1 LSPPIQIYYMSTKI
15 HNPQKWGPATLA
27 IHGRGKRRKA
37 HNAVSTP
44 IVHTSNFSF
53 GSTTEVFEFMQAK
66 GQGRVIREHEYGRY
80 GNPTQQETE
89 RKLAAI
95 EGAERAILFSTG
107 MSAVILT
114 LMAYMKK
121 DGHIIFTS
129 DCYRQTRDF
138 ANNLL
143 GKFGIQSSL
152 VEPTAAA
159 VEKAIRPNTNIV
171 FTELPTNPYLRVP
184 DLPAI
189 VKVAKRHK
197 LLTMIDA
204 TLATP
209 FNIKP
214 LELGVD
220 IVIHSATKYLGGHN
234 DLLAG
239 VTLGNYKRLDDLN
252 KLQRMIGSIAGP
264 LTCFLL
270 ERGLK
275 TFGLRMEQH
284 NRAGL
289 EIAKFLEAHPKIE
302 KVWYPG
308 LKSHPDYRLAKKQM
322 RGFGSVIS
330 FLVKGDDQATR
341 RFIDSLELFLITP
354 SLGGSESLVTQ
365 MSMMSF
371 FDYPVAYRESIG
383 MVDNL
388 VRIALGLEDTKDL
401 IADLKQALAKI

>member
-1 LSPPIQIYYMSTKI
+1 MSKPV
-15 HNPQKWGPATLA
+15 NAPGRGPSTLA
-27 IHGRGKRRKA
+27 IHGSERRRKA
-37 HNAVSTP
+37 HHAVSTP
-44 IVHTSNFSF
+44 IVQTSNYSF
-53 GSTTEVFEFMQAK
+53 GSTSEVFEFMKAK
-66 GQGRVIREHEYGRY
+66 GQGRIIREQEYGRY
-80 GNPTQQETE
+80 GNPTQQEAE

-138 ANNLL
+138 ATNVLAKL
-143 GKFGIQSSL
+143 GTETSL
-152 VEPTAAA
+152 VEPAAA
-159 VEKAIRPNTNIV
+159 AIEKAIRPNTNII
-171 FTELPTNPYLRVP
+171 FTESPTNPYLRVL
-184 DLPAI
+184 DLPAML
-189 VKVAKRHK
+189 KVARRHK
-197 LLTMIDA
+197 VLTMIDA

-209 FNIKP
+209 FNIRP
-214 LELGVD
+214 LELGAD
-220 IVIHSATKYLGGHN
+220 LVIHSATKYLGGHN

-239 VTLGNYKRLDDLN
+239 VTLGDHKLLEDLN
-252 KLQRMIGSIAGP
+252 KLQRMFGSIPGP
-264 LTCFLL
+264 FTCFLL

-275 TFGLRMEQH
+275 TFGLRMAHH

-289 EIAKFLEAHPKIE
+289 EVARFLESHPKIE

-308 LKSHPDYRLAKKQM
+308 LKSHPDHRVAKAQM

-341 RFIDSLELFLITP
+341 RFIDALELFLITP

-371 FDYPVAYRESIG
+371 FDYPAAHRKSFGI
-383 MVDNL
+383 VDNL
-388 VRIALGLEDTKDL
+388 VRIALGLEDVEDL
-401 IADLKQALAKI
+401 IADLRQALKKM

>member
-1 LSPPIQIYYMSTKI
+1 MTPRI
-15 HNPQKWGPATLA
+15 HATHNWGPSTRA
-27 IHGRGKRRKA
+27 IHGLGRRRKA
-37 HNAVSTP
+37 HHAVSTP
-44 IVHTSNFSF
+44 IVQTSNYSF
-53 GSTTEVFEFMQAK
+53 ESTSEVFEFMQAK

-80 GNPTQQETE
+80 GNPTQQEAE

-121 DGHIIFTS
+121 DGHILLTS

-138 ANNLL
+138 ATNLL
-143 GKFGIQSSL
+143 TKFGIQTSL

-159 VEKAIRPNTNIV
+159 IEQAIRPDTNII
-171 FTELPTNPYLRVP
+171 FTESPTNPYLRVL
-184 DLPAI
+184 DIPAV
-189 VKVAKRHK
+189 VKVARRHK

-209 FNIKP
+209 FNIRP

-239 VTLGNYKRLDDLN
+239 VALGNHKLLDTLA
-252 KLQRMIGSIAGP
+252 KLQRMIGSIPGP

-289 EIAKFLEAHPKIE
+289 EVARFLESHPKIE

-308 LKSHPDYRLAKKQM
+308 LKSHPDHRIARTQM
-322 RGFGSVIS
+322 RGHGSVIT
-330 FLVKGDDQATR
+330 FLVKGDDRATR
-341 RFIDSLELFLITP
+341 RFVDALELFLITP

-365 MSMMSF
+365 MSMMSV
-371 FDYPVAYRESIG
+371 FDYPVAFRESIG
-383 MVDNL
+383 IVDNL
-388 VRIALGLEDTKDL
+388 VRLALGLEDVEDL
-401 IADLKQALAKI
+401 IADLKQALTKV